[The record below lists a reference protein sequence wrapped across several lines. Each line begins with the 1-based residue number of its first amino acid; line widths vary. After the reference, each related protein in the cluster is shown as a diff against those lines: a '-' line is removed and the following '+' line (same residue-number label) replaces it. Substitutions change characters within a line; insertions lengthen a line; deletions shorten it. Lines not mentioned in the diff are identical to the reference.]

1 MLSARSFLVRGLLAG
16 LIAGIVAFGVAFV
29 LGESSVDAAISIEE
43 AGAPAEP
50 GHPHAEGEPTHS
62 HGIEG
67 EAGTTVPRSLQST
80 VGLLTATAVAGT
92 VIGGLIGVL
101 SALALGRFG
110 GLGARGSTLAVAGIG
125 FFSLY
130 VLPSL
135 LYPPN
140 PPAVGSG
147 DTIGMRTALYFVAV
161 AISVVA
167 AVVAVLTGRRL
178 AQRWGGWYATLAAAA
193 GYLLV
198 VVVAFALLP
207 HYDEVPGT
215 FPASVLYEFRVAGFL
230 TQFVLWAVLGVLLAE
245 FVGRL
250 TRTAEPERETV
261 AVGG

>member
-29 LGESSVDAAISIEE
+29 LGESSVDAAIALEQ
-43 AGAPAEP
+43 AGVPAEP
-50 GHPHAEGEPTHS
+50 GHSHGDGEPAHS
-62 HGIEG
+62 HGTEG
-67 EAGTTVPRSLQST
+67 EAGTEVPRTLQST
-80 VGLLTATAVAGT
+80 AGLLTATAVAGT
-92 VIGGLIGVL
+92 VIGGLVGVL

-110 GLGARGSTLAVAGIG
+110 GLGTRGSTLAVTAIG
-125 FFSLY
+125 FVSLY

-140 PPAVGSG
+140 PPAVGSS

-161 AISVVA
+161 AISIVA

-178 AQRWGGWYATLAAAA
+178 AQRWGGWHATVAATA

-207 HYDEVPGT
+207 HYDEVPAT
-215 FPASVLYEFRVAGFL
+215 FPASLLYEFRVAGFL
-230 TQFVLWAVLGVLLAE
+230 TQLVLWAVLGVLLAE

-250 TRTAEPERETV
+250 TRTVEPEPEAV